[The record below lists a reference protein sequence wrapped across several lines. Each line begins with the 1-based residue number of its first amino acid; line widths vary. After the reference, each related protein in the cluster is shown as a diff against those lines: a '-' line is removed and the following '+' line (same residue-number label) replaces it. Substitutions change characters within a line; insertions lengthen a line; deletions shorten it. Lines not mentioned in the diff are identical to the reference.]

1 MDVVLTAAGSVL
13 VVIGALAFV
22 TAGLGLIRFPDPY
35 TRVSAVGTAGGVG
48 MILIVVGA
56 LLLAPG
62 VAAFVKV
69 ALIVVL
75 QLGSASVAHHGPGPL
90 GLPHWGAHESG
101 ALRRARR
108 GYPGARA
115 RRARSPRAGRG
126 LRPLARGVGPARP
139 VSRGGPCRLRGAAP
153 GPG

>member
-75 QLGSASVAHHGPGPL
+75 QLGSASVATM
-90 GLPHWGAHESG
+90 
-101 ALRRARR
+101 AL
-108 GYPGARA
+108 
-115 RRARSPRAGRG
+115 ARSAYLTGVPMNPGHYDELAEDTPGRE
-126 LRPLARGVGPARP
+126 
-139 VSRGGPCRLRGAAP
+139 GGRAAP
-153 GPG
+153 RLPDMD